1 MGQVG
6 AAAGG
11 NRVRGGAWGMRAMVA
26 VCLAAL
32 CSASALRLR
41 RLPLPRSLRW
51 TPAALPL
58 ASSSPRLSICAR
70 IRLKQ
75 RLTEAQARKL
85 AREVASGCAG
95 AASRFARVMDL
106 LLDAGLGGADSA
118 REGALF
124 ARRTEMETA
133 AFVSIFQHAYLEEY
147 LDLDL
152 DASLKLASSLTVNF
166 DSDILGAREDFE
178 RLVEFCVQ
186 TKELDLPRPE
196 CGRFALR
203 IAKLGQPW
211 SGGISGPFL
220 TIFKFA
226 TAPDG
231 VAIPTGRALQLAEQ
245 LVHQGPSSAEN
256 FTLGYKYAVSP
267 KGLNLTPGDALKFA
281 TGLAEAR

>member
-1 MGQVG
+1 MGH
-6 AAAGG
+6 A
-11 NRVRGGAWGMRAMVA
+11 RMVA

-32 CSASALRLR
+32 CSASVWAASAPASAVAPMDASCSTAREFITALEYLR
-41 RLPLPRSLRW
+41 SH
-51 TPAALPL
+51 TAEAG
-58 ASSSPRLSICAR
+58 
-70 IRLKQ
+70 
-75 RLTEAQARKL
+75 LTEAQARSL